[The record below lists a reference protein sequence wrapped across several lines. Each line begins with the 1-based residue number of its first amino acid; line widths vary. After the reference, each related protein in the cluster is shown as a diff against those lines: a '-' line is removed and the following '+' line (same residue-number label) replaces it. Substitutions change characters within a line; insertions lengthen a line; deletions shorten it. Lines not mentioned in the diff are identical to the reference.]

1 MSTPAIDNSGKS
13 KLRRL
18 SFILKICVFATG
30 CAAMVTE
37 YTLATL
43 ASYLLGD
50 SIRQWTIVIS
60 LMLFSMGLGSR
71 YSRKFEA
78 QLLDRFVLIEFG
90 LSFLCTFSAMF
101 CFWISAY
108 TINFGLVIYAVAC
121 MIGFMTG
128 LEIPLI
134 TRINQSYESL
144 RENISSVMEYD
155 YYGGLLGGAL
165 FAFVLLPFLG
175 LTYTPVLIGS
185 LNLLVASLILW
196 YFPDRLMRPRILNI
210 QFAALFLVSV
220 LAFVVAKPIVL
231 YGEQHKY
238 KDKIVYQEQTR
249 YQKIVVTQW
258 KENYW
263 LFINGSTQFSTYDEE
278 RYHEPLVHPLMG
290 LIKERKDIL
299 LLGGGDGLAAREILK
314 YPDVENLTLVDLD
327 PAMTRL
333 ARQDTIFLSIN
344 QGSLND
350 PRVRVVNQDAYQF
363 IKNSGDLYDAVIIDL
378 PDPKSVSLSLL
389 YSLGFYKMVEKH
401 LKPFGS
407 MVTQSTSPLYSP
419 EAFLCIKK
427 TMEAAGFSTVP
438 YQNSVP
444 SMGQWGWV
452 IGVRHEA
459 MPAQRLKQ
467 ELLTLE
473 FADIETRFF
482 NRDAMISM
490 AHFGKGLF
498 EKEAQIEP
506 NTQFDHNILKYYR
519 QGNWDVY

>member
-220 LAFVVAKPIVL
+220 LAFAVAKPIVL

-258 KENYW
+258 KEDYW

-333 ARQDTIFLSIN
+333 ARQDKIFLSIN

>member
-108 TINFGLVIYAVAC
+108 TKNFGLVIYAVAC

-210 QFAALFLVSV
+210 QFAALLLVSV
-220 LAFVVAKPIVL
+220 LAFAVAKPIIL

-258 KENYW
+258 KEDYW

>member
-1 MSTPAIDNSGKS
+1 MQTSSLDSSEKS
-13 KLRRL
+13 KLDRL
-18 SFILKICVFATG
+18 SFVLKACVFTTG
-30 CAAMVTE
+30 CATIVTE

-50 SIRQWTIVIS
+50 SILQWTIVIS

-71 YSRKFEA
+71 YSRKYEG

-90 LSFLCTFSAMF
+90 LSFFCTFSAMF

-108 TINFGLVIYAVAC
+108 TIHFGLVVYGIAC

-134 TRINQSYESL
+134 TRINQSYEAL

-175 LTYTPVLIGS
+175 LTYTPVLIGI

-196 YFPDRLMRPRILNI
+196 QFPGHLKRPRILNV
-210 QFAALFLVSV
+210 QFVVLLFISAT
-220 LAFVVAKPIVL
+220 AFVVAKPIVL

-258 KENYW
+258 KENFW

-278 RYHEPLVHPLMG
+278 RYHEPLVHPVMG
-290 LIKERKDIL
+290 LIEEHNDIL

-314 YPDVENLTLVDLD
+314 YPDVKSLTLVDLD

-333 ARQDTIFLSIN
+333 AQQDKIFLNIN

-350 PRVRVVNQDAYQF
+350 PRVHVVNGDAYQF
-363 IKNSGDLYDAVIIDL
+363 IKESGNLYDAIIIDL

-389 YSLGFYKMVEKH
+389 YSLGFYKMVGKH
-401 LKPFGS
+401 LKPFGA

-427 TMEAAGFSTVP
+427 TMQAAGFSTLP

-444 SMGQWGWV
+444 SMGKWGWLL
-452 IGVRHEA
+452 GVRQKA
-459 MPAQRLKQ
+459 MPAELLKQ
-467 ELLTLE
+467 ELTTRKFL
-473 FADIETRFF
+473 DIETRFF
-482 NRDAMISM
+482 NQDAMISM

-498 EKEAQIEP
+498 EKEVGIEP
-506 NTQFDHNILKYYR
+506 NTQFNHNILKYYR
-519 QGNWDVY
+519 QGSWDLY

>member
-108 TINFGLVIYAVAC
+108 TMNFGLVIYAVAC
-121 MIGFMTG
+121 MIGFLTG

-134 TRINQSYESL
+134 TRINQSFESL
-144 RENISSVMEYD
+144 RENISSVMEFD

-185 LNLLVASLILW
+185 FNLLVASLILW
-196 YFPDRLMRPRILNI
+196 YFPDRLTRPRILNA
-210 QFAALFLVSV
+210 QFVALFLVSV
-220 LAFVVAKPIVL
+220 LAFAVAKPIIL

-238 KDKIVYQEQTR
+238 KDKIIYQEQTR

-258 KENYW
+258 KDDYW

-314 YPDVENLTLVDLD
+314 YPDLENLTLVDLD

-333 ARQDTIFLSIN
+333 ARQDKIFLGIN

-401 LKPFGS
+401 LKPFGA

>member
-1 MSTPAIDNSGKS
+1 MTIPAIDNKD
-13 KLRRL
+13 KLKRL
-18 SFILKICVFATG
+18 SFILKVCVFTTG
-30 CAAMVTE
+30 CATMVTE

-43 ASYLLGD
+43 ASYLLGN
-50 SIRQWTIVIS
+50 SILQWTVVIS

-71 YSRKFEA
+71 YSRKYKTD
-78 QLLDRFVLIEFG
+78 LLDRFTLTEFG

-108 TINFGLVIYAVAC
+108 TIHFGLVVYGVAC

-134 TRINQSYESL
+134 TRINESYESL

-196 YFPDRLMRPRILNI
+196 TFPDHLTRPRILNI
-210 QFAALFLVSV
+210 QFAVLLMASI
-220 LAFVVAKPIVL
+220 LAFAVAKPIIL

-258 KENYW
+258 KDDYW

-278 RYHEPLVHPLMG
+278 RYHEPLVHPLLG

-327 PAMTRL
+327 PAMSRL
-333 ARQDTIFLSIN
+333 ARQDKIFLGIN
-344 QGSLND
+344 HGSLND
-350 PRVRVVNQDAYQF
+350 PRVRVINQDAYQF
-363 IKNSGDLYDAVIIDL
+363 IKNSVDLYDAVIIDL

-459 MPAQRLKQ
+459 MSVQRLKQ
-467 ELLTLE
+467 DLTALE

>member
-13 KLRRL
+13 KLRHL

-108 TINFGLVIYAVAC
+108 TINFGLVVYAVAC

-220 LAFVVAKPIVL
+220 LAFAVAKPIVL

-258 KENYW
+258 KEDYW

>member
-13 KLRRL
+13 KLRHL

-108 TINFGLVIYAVAC
+108 TMNFGLVIYAVAC
-121 MIGFMTG
+121 MIGFLTG

-134 TRINQSYESL
+134 TRINQSFESL
-144 RENISSVMEYD
+144 RENISSVMEFD

-185 LNLLVASLILW
+185 FNLLVASLILW
-196 YFPDRLMRPRILNI
+196 YFPDRLTRPRILNA
-210 QFAALFLVSV
+210 QFVALFLVSV
-220 LAFVVAKPIVL
+220 LAFAVAKPIIL

-238 KDKIVYQEQTR
+238 KDKIIYQEQTR

-258 KENYW
+258 KDDYW

-314 YPDVENLTLVDLD
+314 YPDLENLTLVDLD

-333 ARQDTIFLSIN
+333 ARQDKVFLGIN

-401 LKPFGS
+401 LKPFGA

-444 SMGQWGWV
+444 SMGQWGWRSEEHTSELQSQAYLV
-452 IGVRHEA
+452 CRLLLEKKNKQPSSIQLIR
-459 MPAQRLKQ
+459 QR
-467 ELLTLE
+467 T
-473 FADIETRFF
+473 
-482 NRDAMISM
+482 DA
-490 AHFGKGLF
+490 
-498 EKEAQIEP
+498 
-506 NTQFDHNILKYYR
+506 
-519 QGNWDVY
+519 

>member
-13 KLRRL
+13 KLRHL

-108 TINFGLVIYAVAC
+108 TMNFGLVIYAVAC
-121 MIGFMTG
+121 MIGFLTG

-134 TRINQSYESL
+134 TRINQSFESL
-144 RENISSVMEYD
+144 RENISSVMEFD

-185 LNLLVASLILW
+185 FNLLVASLILW
-196 YFPDRLMRPRILNI
+196 YFPDRLTRPRILNA
-210 QFAALFLVSV
+210 QFVALFLVSV
-220 LAFVVAKPIVL
+220 LAFAVAKPIIL

-238 KDKIVYQEQTR
+238 KDKIIYQEQTR

-258 KENYW
+258 KDDYW

-333 ARQDTIFLSIN
+333 ARQDKIFLGIN

-401 LKPFGS
+401 LKPFGA

-473 FADIETRFF
+473 FADIETRFL

-506 NTQFDHNILKYYR
+506 NTQFDHNIIKYYR

>member
-210 QFAALFLVSV
+210 QFAALLLVSV
-220 LAFVVAKPIVL
+220 LAFAVAKPIIL

-249 YQKIVVTQW
+249 YQKVVMTQW
-258 KENYW
+258 KEDYW

-389 YSLGFYKMVEKH
+389 YSLGFYKMVVKH

>member
-1 MSTPAIDNSGKS
+1 MTIPAIDNKD
-13 KLRRL
+13 KLKRL
-18 SFILKICVFATG
+18 SFILKVCVFTTG
-30 CAAMVTE
+30 CATMVTE

-43 ASYLLGD
+43 ASYLLGN
-50 SIRQWTIVIS
+50 SILQWTVVIS

-71 YSRKFEA
+71 YSRKYKTD
-78 QLLDRFVLIEFG
+78 LLDRFTLTEFG

-108 TINFGLVIYAVAC
+108 TIHFGLVVYGVAC

-134 TRINQSYESL
+134 TRINESYESL

-155 YYGGLLGGAL
+155 YYGALLGGAL

-196 YFPDRLMRPRILNI
+196 TFPDHLTRPSILNI
-210 QFAALFLVSV
+210 QFAVLLMASI
-220 LAFVVAKPIVL
+220 LAFAVAKPIIL

-258 KENYW
+258 KDDYW

-278 RYHEPLVHPLMG
+278 RYHEPLVHPLLG

-327 PAMTRL
+327 PAMTQL
-333 ARQDTIFLSIN
+333 ARQDKIFLSIN
-344 QGSLND
+344 KGSLND
-350 PRVRVVNQDAYQF
+350 PRVRVINQDAYQF
-363 IKNSGDLYDAVIIDL
+363 IKNSVDLYDAVIIDL

-401 LKPFGS
+401 LKPFGA

-427 TMEAAGFSTVP
+427 TMEAAGFSTLP

-444 SMGQWGWV
+444 SMGLWGW
-452 IGVRHEA
+452 ILGVRQKA

-467 ELLTLE
+467 DLTALE
-473 FADIETRFF
+473 FADIKTRFL

-519 QGNWDVY
+519 QGSWDLY

>member
-13 KLRRL
+13 KLRHL

-108 TINFGLVIYAVAC
+108 TMNFGLVIYAVAC
-121 MIGFMTG
+121 MIGFLTG

-134 TRINQSYESL
+134 TRINQSFESL
-144 RENISSVMEYD
+144 RENISSVMEFD

-196 YFPDRLMRPRILNI
+196 YFPDRLTRPRILNA
-210 QFAALFLVSV
+210 QFIALFLVSV
-220 LAFVVAKPIVL
+220 MAFAVAKPIIL

-238 KDKIVYQEQTR
+238 KDKIIYQEQTR

-258 KENYW
+258 KDDYW

-314 YPDVENLTLVDLD
+314 YSDVEHLTLVDLD

-333 ARQDTIFLSIN
+333 AQQDTIFLSIN

-350 PRVRVVNQDAYQF
+350 SRVRVVNQDAYQF
-363 IKNSGDLYDAVIIDL
+363 IKKSGDLYDAIIIDL

-467 ELLTLE
+467 ELLMLG
-473 FADIETRFF
+473 FADIETRFL

-506 NTQFDHNILKYYR
+506 NTQFDHNIIKYYR

>member
-1 MSTPAIDNSGKS
+1 MPTPAIDNSGKS

-50 SIRQWTIVIS
+50 SILQWTIVIS

-108 TINFGLVIYAVAC
+108 TMHFGLVIYGVAC
-121 MIGFMTG
+121 MIGFLTG

-134 TRINQSYESL
+134 TRINQSFESL

-185 LNLLVASLILW
+185 FNLLVASLILW
-196 YFPDRLMRPRILNI
+196 YFPGRLTRSRILNV

-220 LAFVVAKPIVL
+220 LAFAVAKPIIL

-258 KENYW
+258 KEDYW

>member
-1 MSTPAIDNSGKS
+1 MTIPAIDNKD
-13 KLRRL
+13 KLKRL
-18 SFILKICVFATG
+18 SFILKVCVFTTG
-30 CAAMVTE
+30 CATMVTE

-43 ASYLLGD
+43 ASYLLGN
-50 SIRQWTIVIS
+50 SILQWTVVIS

-71 YSRKFEA
+71 YSRKYKTD
-78 QLLDRFVLIEFG
+78 LLDRFTLTEFG

-108 TINFGLVIYAVAC
+108 TIHFGLVVYGVAC

-134 TRINQSYESL
+134 TRINESYESL

-155 YYGGLLGGAL
+155 YYGALLGGAL

-196 YFPDRLMRPRILNI
+196 TFPDHLTRPSILNI
-210 QFAALFLVSV
+210 QFAVLLMASI
-220 LAFVVAKPIVL
+220 LAFAVAKPIIL

-258 KENYW
+258 KDDYW

-278 RYHEPLVHPLMG
+278 RYHEPLVHPLLG

-327 PAMTRL
+327 PAMTQL
-333 ARQDTIFLSIN
+333 ARQDKIFLSIN
-344 QGSLND
+344 KGSLND
-350 PRVRVVNQDAYQF
+350 PRVRVINQDAYQF
-363 IKNSGDLYDAVIIDL
+363 IKNSVDLYDAVIIDL

-401 LKPFGS
+401 LKPFGA

-427 TMEAAGFSTVP
+427 TLGAAGFSTLP

-452 IGVRHEA
+452 LGVRQKA

-467 ELLTLE
+467 DLTALE
-473 FADIETRFF
+473 FADIKTRFL
-482 NRDAMISM
+482 NRNAMISM

-498 EKEAQIEP
+498 EKEDKIDP
-506 NTQFDHNILKYYR
+506 NTQFNHNILKYYR
-519 QGNWDVY
+519 QGSWDLY

>member
-1 MSTPAIDNSGKS
+1 MTIPAIDNKD
-13 KLRRL
+13 KLKRL
-18 SFILKICVFATG
+18 SFILKVCVFTTG
-30 CAAMVTE
+30 CATMVTE

-43 ASYLLGD
+43 ASYLLGN
-50 SIRQWTIVIS
+50 SILQWTVVIS

-71 YSRKFEA
+71 YSRKFKTD
-78 QLLDRFVLIEFG
+78 LLDRFTLTEFG

-108 TINFGLVIYAVAC
+108 TIHFGLVIYGLAC

-134 TRINQSYESL
+134 TRINESYESL

-196 YFPDRLMRPRILNI
+196 TFPDHLTRPSILNI
-210 QFAALFLVSV
+210 QFAVLLMASI
-220 LAFVVAKPIVL
+220 LAFAVAKPIIL

-258 KENYW
+258 KDDYW

-278 RYHEPLVHPLMG
+278 RYHEPLVHPLLG

-327 PAMTRL
+327 PAMTQL
-333 ARQDTIFLSIN
+333 ARQDKIFLSIN
-344 QGSLND
+344 KGSLND
-350 PRVRVVNQDAYQF
+350 PRVRVINQDAYQF
-363 IKNSGDLYDAVIIDL
+363 IKNSVDLYDAVIIDL

>member
-1 MSTPAIDNSGKS
+1 MPTLSIDNPDKTQ
-13 KLRRL
+13 LHRL
-18 SFILKICVFATG
+18 SFILKTCGFATG
-30 CAAMVTE
+30 CAAIVTE

-50 SIRQWTIVIS
+50 AILQWTIVIS

-71 YSRKFEA
+71 FSRKYEDR
-78 QLLDRFVLIEFG
+78 LLDRFVLIEFG
-90 LSFLCTFSAMF
+90 LSFICTFSAMF
-101 CFWISAY
+101 CFWVSAY
-108 TINFGLVIYAVAC
+108 TPYFGLIVYGIAC

-134 TRINQSYESL
+134 TRINQTYESL

-196 YFPDRLMRPRILNI
+196 QFPKNLACPRVLNI
-210 QFAALFLVSV
+210 QFTVLLLVSV
-220 LAFVVAKPIVL
+220 LAFAIAKPIIL
-231 YGEQHKY
+231 YGEQYKY

-258 KENYW
+258 KDDFW
-263 LFINGSTQFSTYDEE
+263 LFLNGSTQFSTYDEE
-278 RYHEPLVHPLMG
+278 RYHEPLVHPVMG
-290 LIKERKDIL
+290 LIEERNDIL

-314 YPDVENLTLVDLD
+314 YSDVKNLTLVDLD
-327 PAMTRL
+327 PSMTQL
-333 ARQDTIFLSIN
+333 AKEDEIFININ

-350 PRVRVVNQDAYQF
+350 PRVRVINQDAYQF
-363 IKNSGDLYDAVIIDL
+363 IKESGNLYDAIIIDL

-401 LKPFGS
+401 LKPFAA

-427 TMEAAGFSTVP
+427 TMQAAGFSILS

-444 SMGQWGWV
+444 SMGQWGWQLA
-452 IGVRHEA
+452 VRKQA
-459 MPAQRLKQ
+459 MSADFIKQ
-467 ELLTLE
+467 KLTMKE
-473 FADIETRFF
+473 FSDIETRFF
-482 NRDAMISM
+482 NKNAMVSM

-498 EKEAQIEP
+498 EREGDIEP
-506 NTQFDHNILKYYR
+506 NTQFNHNILKYYR
-519 QGNWDVY
+519 QGSWDLY

>member
-1 MSTPAIDNSGKS
+1 MTIPAIDNKD
-13 KLRRL
+13 KLKRL
-18 SFILKICVFATG
+18 SFILKVCVFTTG
-30 CAAMVTE
+30 CATMVTE

-43 ASYLLGD
+43 ASYLLGN
-50 SIRQWTIVIS
+50 SILQWTVVIS

-71 YSRKFEA
+71 YSRKYKTD
-78 QLLDRFVLIEFG
+78 LLDRFTLTEFG

-108 TINFGLVIYAVAC
+108 TIHFGLVVYGLAC

-134 TRINQSYESL
+134 TRINESYESL

-196 YFPDRLMRPRILNI
+196 NFPDHLTRPSILNI
-210 QFAALFLVSV
+210 QFAVLLMASI
-220 LAFVVAKPIVL
+220 LAFAVAKPIIL

-258 KENYW
+258 KDDYW

-278 RYHEPLVHPLMG
+278 RYHEPLVHPLLG

-327 PAMTRL
+327 PAMSRL
-333 ARQDTIFLSIN
+333 ARQDKIFLGIN
-344 QGSLND
+344 HGSLND
-350 PRVRVVNQDAYQF
+350 PRVRVINQDAYQF
-363 IKNSGDLYDAVIIDL
+363 IKNSVDLYDAVIIDL

-401 LKPFGS
+401 LKPFGA

-427 TMEAAGFSTVP
+427 TLEAAGFSTLP

-452 IGVRHEA
+452 LGARQKA

-467 ELLTLE
+467 DLTALE
-473 FADIETRFF
+473 FADIKTRFL

-519 QGNWDVY
+519 QGSWDLY

>member
-1 MSTPAIDNSGKS
+1 M
-13 KLRRL
+13 
-18 SFILKICVFATG
+18 
-30 CAAMVTE
+30 
-37 YTLATL
+37 
-43 ASYLLGD
+43 
-50 SIRQWTIVIS
+50 
-60 LMLFSMGLGSR
+60 
-71 YSRKFEA
+71 
-78 QLLDRFVLIEFG
+78 EF
-90 LSFLCTFSAMF
+90 
-101 CFWISAY
+101 
-108 TINFGLVIYAVAC
+108 
-121 MIGFMTG
+121 
-128 LEIPLI
+128 
-134 TRINQSYESL
+134 
-144 RENISSVMEYD
+144 D

-196 YFPDRLMRPRILNI
+196 NFPDRLTRPRVLNV

-258 KENYW
+258 KEDYW

>member
-210 QFAALFLVSV
+210 QFAALLLVSV
-220 LAFVVAKPIVL
+220 LAFAVAKPIVL

-258 KENYW
+258 KEDYW

-333 ARQDTIFLSIN
+333 ARQDTIFLSLN

-401 LKPFGS
+401 LKPFGA

>member
-1 MSTPAIDNSGKS
+1 MSTPTLNSSEKR
-13 KLRRL
+13 KLQRL
-18 SFILKICVFATG
+18 SFILKTCVFATG
-30 CAAMVTE
+30 CAAIVTE

-50 SIRQWTIVIS
+50 AILQWTIIIS

-71 YSRKFEA
+71 YSRKYEA
-78 QLLDRFVLIEFG
+78 RLLDRFVLIEFG

-108 TINFGLVIYAVAC
+108 TIHFGLAVYAIAC

-134 TRINQSYESL
+134 TRINQAYEPL

-175 LTYTPVLIGS
+175 LTYTPVLIGI
-185 LNLLVASLILW
+185 LNLLVASLVLW
-196 YFPDRLMRPRILNI
+196 QFPNRLERSRTLNV
-210 QFAALFLVSV
+210 Q
-220 LAFVVAKPIVL
+220 FVVLLLISGMALAAAKPIVL

-258 KENYW
+258 KDDFW

-278 RYHEPLVHPLMG
+278 RYHEPLVHPVMNL
-290 LIKERKDIL
+290 LKERNDIL
-299 LLGGGDGLAAREILK
+299 LLGAGDGLAAREILK
-314 YPDVENLTLVDLD
+314 YSDVKNLTLVDLD

-333 ARQDTIFLSIN
+333 AREDKMFLRIN

-350 PRVRVVNQDAYQF
+350 SRVRVLNKDAYQF
-363 IKNSGDLYDAVIIDL
+363 MKESFDLYDAIIIDL

-389 YSLGFYKMVEKH
+389 YSLGFYKLVEKH
-401 LKPFGS
+401 LKPFGA
-407 MVTQSTSPLYSP
+407 MITQSTSPLYSP

-427 TMEAAGFSTVP
+427 TMQEAGFSTLP

-444 SMGQWGWV
+444 SMGQWGWLL
-452 IGVRHEA
+452 GVRKKTMSAE
-459 MPAQRLKQ
+459 RLKQ
-467 ELLTLE
+467 KIIAQKLPG
-473 FADIETRFF
+473 IETRFF
-482 NRDAMISM
+482 DQNAMISM
-490 AHFGKGLF
+490 AYFGKGLF
-498 EKEAQIEP
+498 EKEAEIEH
-506 NTQFDHNILKYYR
+506 NTQFNHNILKYYR
-519 QGNWDVY
+519 QGSWDLY

>member
-1 MSTPAIDNSGKS
+1 MTIPAIDNKD
-13 KLRRL
+13 KLKRL
-18 SFILKICVFATG
+18 SFILKVCVFTTG
-30 CAAMVTE
+30 CATMVTE

-43 ASYLLGD
+43 ASYLLGN
-50 SIRQWTIVIS
+50 SILQWTVVIS

-71 YSRKFEA
+71 YSRKYKTD
-78 QLLDRFVLIEFG
+78 LLDRFTLTEFG

-108 TINFGLVIYAVAC
+108 TIHFGLVVYGVAC

-134 TRINQSYESL
+134 TRINESYESL

-155 YYGGLLGGAL
+155 YYGALLGGAL

-196 YFPDRLMRPRILNI
+196 TFPDHLTRPSIFKA
-210 QFAALFLVSV
+210 QFAVLLLVSI
-220 LAFVVAKPIVL
+220 LAFAVAKPIIL

-258 KENYW
+258 KDDYW

-278 RYHEPLVHPLMG
+278 RYHEPLVHPLLG

-327 PAMTRL
+327 PAMSRL
-333 ARQDTIFLSIN
+333 ARQDKIFLGIN
-344 QGSLND
+344 HGSLND
-350 PRVRVVNQDAYQF
+350 PRVRVINQDAYQF
-363 IKNSGDLYDAVIIDL
+363 IKNSVDLYDAVIIDL

-401 LKPFGS
+401 LKPFGA

-427 TMEAAGFSTVP
+427 TLEAAGFSTLP

-444 SMGQWGWV
+444 SMGLWGW
-452 IGVRHEA
+452 ILGVRQKA

-467 ELLTLE
+467 DLTALE
-473 FADIETRFF
+473 FADIKTRFL

-519 QGNWDVY
+519 QGSWDLY